1 MKALAD
7 PVAAPGPAVP
17 PWRRAWDVP
26 VWAHLVA
33 LAAILLLLVPVV
45 GTSQSFLAD
54 EGAAIIQARSLA
66 EGDGW
71 IVEHPLPEVD
81 PAGDWYPI
89 GNAER
94 GEKGFAPLGKHP
106 AYPFLAAGAARLA
119 GVAGMVVLSLLG
131 TVAAAGLAAALAG
144 RIDALLVRPALWAVG
159 LASPL
164 LFDGFLVMAHSLG
177 AALATAAVLAA
188 VIAVQ
193 DRRPTVALLVAPAVA
208 GAVLLR
214 NEALLFAAALALVA
228 GLLALRRLY
237 RVPAALVAGTTIG
250 AAVLARVID
259 RLWLARVT
267 GGTASTTAV
276 GVPAAG
282 ESFLSGRIDGFTLT
296 WLTPG
301 YDPSAPLSLALLVM
315 LGALGW
321 GALRARSRPHE
332 GKGVAIAAWV
342 AAGAAVVALL
352 VAPTNVVPGLLLAF
366 PLLGAG
372 LVVLRRRLFTSP
384 AVLLAGATAG
394 LFALAVIATQ
404 YSVGGT
410 AEWGGRYFA
419 LLIPVVVPVLLAGL
433 RLQGLALQPAVRRS
447 VAGALVVCSAA
458 LAVMAVGALRS
469 YHQAGAELENR
480 IEAAGRATGEAR
492 PVVVTTSDGASRV
505 AWPTFDEHRWLY
517 VPAQDLGTAATRLRD
532 AGVDRFVFV
541 TNRLATDRPLF
552 GDLTV
557 VSTDGPADGSGR
569 QILVLHS

>member
-1 MKALAD
+1 MAD
-7 PVAAPGPAVP
+7 PVAAPGRAVP
-17 PWRRAWDVP
+17 RWRRVWNLP
-26 VWAHLVA
+26 VWAHLLA

-45 GTSQSFLAD
+45 GTSQTFLAD
-54 EGAAIIQARSLA
+54 EGAAIIQSRSLA

-89 GNAER
+89 GKSER

-106 AYPFLAAGAARLA
+106 AYPFLAAGAARLG
-119 GVAGMVVLSLLG
+119 GVAGMVVLSLVG

-144 RIDALLVRPALWAVG
+144 RIDASLVRPSLWAVG
-159 LASPL
+159 VARPL

-193 DRRPTVALLVAPAVA
+193 ERRPAVALLVAPAVA

-214 NEALLFAAALALVA
+214 NEALLFAGALALVA
-228 GLLALRRLY
+228 GFLALRRLH
-237 RVPAALVAGTTIG
+237 RMPAALVAGVTIG
-250 AAVLARVID
+250 AALAARVID
-259 RLWLARVT
+259 RLWVASVT
-267 GGTASTTAV
+267 GSAASTTAV

-282 ESFLSGRIDGFTLT
+282 ESFLSGRIEGFTQT

-321 GALRARSRPHE
+321 GALRARSRPHD
-332 GKGVAIAAWV
+332 GRGVATAAWV
-342 AAGAAVVALL
+342 AAAAALL
-352 VAPTNVVPGLLLAF
+352 ALVVAPTNVVPGLLLAF

-372 LVVLRRRLFTSP
+372 LLVLRRRLFISP
-384 AVLLAGATAG
+384 GVVLAGATAG
-394 LFALAVIATQ
+394 VFALAVIATQ

-410 AEWGGRYFA
+410 GEWGGRYFA
-419 LLIPVVVPVLLAGL
+419 LMVPAVVPVLLAGL

-469 YHQAGAELENR
+469 YHQAGAVLEDR

-505 AWPTFDEHRWLY
+505 AWPTFDDHRWLF
-517 VPAQDLGTAATRLRD
+517 VPAQDLGTAADRLRD

-541 TNRLATDRPLF
+541 TNRLAADRRLL

-557 VSTDGPADGSGR
+557 VSVDGPADGSGR
-569 QILVLHS
+569 QILVLQS